1 MRQKIFLLFALLCA
15 AAQGARAD
23 DTYAYPTKT
32 KPEFHAEYGGKSNV
46 VVINT
51 PAELAYITEHFD
63 EDSGFPVEDD
73 DWSELNYYLNADINM
88 GNSYSWMPLG
98 RESNWVTRYS
108 GTFWG
113 NGHTVTYMIR
123 GLDEENQG
131 LFSTIHKDGKV
142 YDVNVV
148 CDIYAKRD
156 YVGGIC
162 GENYGTIENCT
173 VTANIV
179 SEDHDFVGGIVG
191 QNDPGGIVKGCHVM
205 GLVKGIGSAKYVAGI
220 TGDNVN
226 GGSNPE
232 IVNCWV
238 EADVSSEH
246 DNGATGAYVGGIA
259 GYNNSYIRYCCVTG
273 NVTNPED
280 DKVGGIVGNNALGG
294 HAGRHG
300 TPAGTVEHCTFYG
313 VIDNDHSR
321 TSDFIGDGY
330 GTNLYRAFNQAEY
343 DDAASKGHALY
354 AYAIRNVFALS
365 VTTTGTGTV
374 TVRDFNAETIDYDKV
389 PTGHWIYVNITS
401 GVVVGVI
408 AKDADDNDVEVI
420 RYHQYGDNYYM
431 FPMPRSNVSVTVNFT
446 TQQGDGSEENPY
458 VISTAEEWE
467 EFATKVNNGDSYE
480 GKFVM
485 LNGDFEVSTYQCL
498 GTNIGFSN
506 AFKGT
511 FDGNGHTLTCVY
523 PPFTRVMDATIKNLH
538 VTGNATGS
546 LESGS
551 IVGYSKGTLNLI
563 NCRSSVNVDCGTSQR
578 YGGLVGTLS
587 TATTGAQSTNPNSV
601 TIDGCVFDGSFNST
615 VTNEYRAH
623 DCSGFVGD
631 AGTGGT
637 VIIRNSILKPGSV
650 GEGILSNTF
659 AYMSSGTPTIENS
672 YYVAADNLPA
682 NQGTQARTISAGDG
696 VTLSGLGT
704 ATKTYDFDG
713 ITAYAHG
720 ISYGGTNYA
729 GGGESVSLT
738 LRHGS
743 KTGYTFGGYTASS
756 GTISG
761 TTLTMPDADVTIG
774 AAWTRFLDGTGSDD
788 DPYVIGTTD
797 EWNIFASSVNSGTGF
812 SGKVVKLTASI
823 SVSEMAGISYDKAFE
838 GIFDGDGHTLT
849 FTKGTDAEPFA
860 EEYCA
865 PFRHVKNAVIGNLH
879 VDGTI
884 YTSRKKAAG
893 IVGESLSALDLYN
906 CRSSISIHSSVSG
919 DGTHGGLVSTLSGS
933 EKDIYIDG
941 CVFDG
946 SFATTAST
954 NNCGGFVGWPVY
966 NRPVI
971 ENSLMIPAS
980 VGAGMLANTFTRVY
994 STYEPTITNC
1004 YYVAVDNLPANQG
1017 TEAAVLNITPAN
1029 PDYDYGMVKAY
1040 KNGIWFDD
1048 NFYGT
1053 PASISLANAAD
1064 NSTTIS
1070 NANGCVADVTL
1081 QDRTLY
1087 KDGAW
1092 NTICLPF
1099 DVTIAGSPLAG
1110 ATARP
1115 LTSASISGTT
1125 LTLTFGDAVTTLKA
1139 GTPYIIKWI
1148 ADANYVDDDAHNIVS
1163 PVFSGVTID
1172 ADADGNYDTET
1183 ASPAVTTDERV
1194 RFIGTY
1200 KSTTF
1205 DAEDKSILLMGGANT
1220 LYYPQSGA
1228 GIGAQRAYFKIGD
1241 GAQLARSLT
1250 AFNIDF
1256 GDDEATGIIS
1266 VHGSGSMVSGADA
1279 WYTLDGRKLSGK
1291 PSVKGVYVNNG
1302 RKVIIK

>member
-1 MRQKIFLLFALLCA
+1 MRQKIFLLFVLLCA
-15 AAQGARAD
+15 AAQSAWA
-23 DTYAYPTKT
+23 DTYDYPTKT
-32 KPEFHAEYGGKSNV
+32 KPEFYASYGEKSNV

-51 PAELAYITEHFD
+51 AAELAYITEHFD
-63 EDSGFPVEDD
+63 ENSEFPVEDD

-98 RESNWVTRYS
+98 RESYWVTRYS

-113 NGHTVTYMIR
+113 NGHTITYMIR
-123 GLDEENQG
+123 GLNEENQG
-131 LFSTIHKDGKV
+131 LFSTIHEDGKV
-142 YDVNVV
+142 FDVNVV
-148 CDIYAKRD
+148 CDIYAQRD

-162 GENYGTIENCT
+162 GDNYGTIENCT

-179 SEDHDFVGGIVG
+179 NEGHEYVGGIVG
-191 QNDPGGIVKGCHVM
+191 NNSPSGIVKGCHVI
-205 GLVKGIGSAKYVAGI
+205 GLVEGKGSAKYVGGI
-220 TGDNVN
+220 TGRNVRGAN
-226 GGSNPE
+226 DPE

-246 DNGATGAYVGGIA
+246 DNAATGAYVGGIA
-259 GYNNSYIRYCCVTG
+259 GINNSFIRYCCMTG

-280 DKVGGIVGNNALGG
+280 NCVGGICGKNSEGG
-294 HAGRHG
+294 HAHG
-300 TPAGTVEHCTFYG
+300 HGSAGGTVEHCTFYG

-321 TSDFIGDGY
+321 TSDFIGEGY
-330 GTNLYRAFNQAEY
+330 GKNLYREFSQAEY
-343 DDAASKGHALY
+343 DDAVSKGHALY

-389 PTGHWIYVNITS
+389 PTGQWIYVNITS
-401 GVVVGVI
+401 GVVSSFIV
-408 AKDADDNDVEVI
+408 KDAVGNDVEVT

-467 EFATKVNNGDSYE
+467 AFAKNVNDNHKSYE
-480 GKFVM
+480 GEYVM
-485 LNGDFEVSTYQCL
+485 LGGDFEVSTFQCL
-498 GTNIGFSN
+498 GNNIGFSN

-523 PPFTRVMDATIKNLH
+523 APFTRVMDATIKNLH
-538 VTGNATGS
+538 VIGNATGS
-546 LESGS
+546 WTSGS
-551 IVGYSKGTLNLI
+551 IVALSKGTLNLI
-563 NCRSSVNVDCGTSQR
+563 NCRSSVNVDCGNSQS

-587 TATTGAQSTNPNSV
+587 TVTTYVVSPNANSV
-601 TIDGCVFDGSFNST
+601 TIEGCVFDGSFAA
-615 VTNEYRAH
+615 TNGAT

-631 AGTGGT
+631 AGEGGT
-637 VIIRNSILKPGSV
+637 VVIRNSLLKPASV
-650 GEGILSNTF
+650 GTGILSNTF
-659 AYMSSGTPTIENS
+659 AKMGNNGTLTIENS
-672 YYVAADNLPA
+672 YFVATDNLPA
-682 NQGTQARTISAGDG
+682 NQGTQARTVSAGAD
-696 VTLSGLGT
+696 VTLSGLGEA
-704 ATKTYDFDG
+704 ATTYGSNG

-743 KTGYTFGGYTASS
+743 KTGYTFGGYTASA

-788 DPYVIGTTD
+788 DPYIIGTTD
-797 EWNIFASSVNSGTGF
+797 HWNIFASSVNSGTGF
-812 SGKVVKLTASI
+812 SGKVVKLTNSI

-849 FTKGTDAEPFA
+849 FTKGTSAEPFA

-893 IVGESLSALDLYN
+893 IVGESLSALELYN

-946 SFATTAST
+946 SFATTAGT

-994 STYEPTITNC
+994 STNEPTITNC

-1017 TEAAVLNITPAN
+1017 TAAAVLNITPAN

-1040 KNGIWFDD
+1040 KNGIWFDG

-1053 PASISLANAAD
+1053 PVSISLADNAD

-1070 NANGCVADVTL
+1070 NANGYVANVTL
-1081 QDRTLY
+1081 SGRTLY
-1087 KDGAW
+1087 KDGYW
-1092 NTICLPF
+1092 NTLVLPF
-1099 DVTIAGSPLAG
+1099 DVTIASSPLAG
-1110 ATARP
+1110 DNVVAKV
-1115 LTSASISGTT
+1115 LNESSNLVGGT
-1125 LTLTFGDAVTTLKA
+1125 LTLNFDDAPDTIPA
-1139 GTPYIIKWI
+1139 GTPFIIKW
-1148 ADANYVDDDAHNIVS
+1148 DNTGVNLVN
-1163 PVFSGVTID
+1163 PVFTGVTID
-1172 ADADGNYDTET
+1172 ET
-1183 ASPAVTTDERV
+1183 TRDVDFTGGS
-1194 RFIGTY
+1194 FKGTY
-1200 KSTTF
+1200 APLEITDVNRSKV
-1205 DAEDKSILLMGGANT
+1205 LLLSGNNKLGYAKTDRTIANRKALGT
-1220 LYYPQSGA
+1220 C
-1228 GIGAQRAYFKIGD
+1228 RAYFYFSD
-1241 GAQLARSLT
+1241 SQTARSFVMNFGEDETTSLREKGIVKSEEFAT
-1250 AFNIDF
+1250 AA
-1256 GDDEATGIIS
+1256 E
-1266 VHGSGSMVSGADA
+1266 
-1279 WYTLDGRKLSGK
+1279 WYTLDGVKLSGK
-1291 PSVKGVYVNNG
+1291 PTKKGLYIHG
-1302 RKVIIK
+1302 GKKVLVH

>member
-1 MRQKIFLLFALLCA
+1 MRQKILFLIALLCA
-15 AAQGARAD
+15 VVQGARAD

-32 KPEFHAEYGGKSNV
+32 KPEFHSEYGGKSNV

-51 PAELAYITEHFD
+51 AAELAYITEHFD
-63 EDSGFPVEDD
+63 ENSEFPVEDD

-98 RESNWVTRYS
+98 RESYWVTRYS

-113 NGHTVTYMIR
+113 NGHTITYMIR

-131 LFSTIHKDGKV
+131 LFATIHEDGKV

-148 CDIYAKRD
+148 CDIYTQRD
-156 YVGGIC
+156 YVGGIA

-179 SEDHDFVGGIVG
+179 NEDHDRVGGIVG
-191 QNDPGGIVKGCHVM
+191 ENRPGGIVKGCHVM
-205 GLVKGIGSAKYVAGI
+205 GTIKGTESAKYVGGI
-220 TGDNVN
+220 TGRNLSGAND
-226 GGSNPE
+226 PE

-246 DNGATGAYVGGIA
+246 DKAAVGGIA
-259 GYNNSYIRYCCVTG
+259 GYNNAFLRYCCMTG
-273 NVTNPED
+273 NVSNPKGD
-280 DKVGGIVGNNALGG
+280 CVGGIVGKNAAGG
-294 HAGRHG
+294 RVGSHG
-300 TPAGTVEHCTFYG
+300 THAGTVEHCTFYG
-313 VIDNDHSR
+313 VIDNDHIR

-330 GTNLYRAFNQAEY
+330 GNNLYRAFNQTEY
-343 DDAASKGHALY
+343 DDAVSNGHSLY
-354 AYAIRNVFALS
+354 ADAIRNVFALS

-374 TVRDFNAETIDYDKV
+374 TVSDFNAESIDYDKV
-389 PTGHWIYVNITS
+389 PTGHWIYVYITS
-401 GVVVGVI
+401 GVVSSFIV
-408 AKDADDNDVEVI
+408 KDADANDVEVI

-467 EFATKVNNGDSYE
+467 AFAKNVNDNHKSYE
-480 GKFVM
+480 GEYVM
-485 LNGDFEVSTYQCL
+485 LGGDLEVSTYSSL
-498 GTNIGFSN
+498 GTHIGFAN

-511 FDGNGHTLTCVY
+511 FDGNGHTLTCAY
-523 PPFTRVMDATIKNLH
+523 APFTRVMDATIKNLH
-538 VTGNATGS
+538 VTGS
-546 LESGS
+546 SYYGS
-551 IVGYSKGTLNLI
+551 IVDCSKGTLNLI
-563 NCRSSVNVDCGTSQR
+563 NCRSSVNLDCGAGQG
-578 YGGLVGTLS
+578 YGGLVRTMV
-587 TATTGAQSTNPNSV
+587 TDATYVESPNANSV
-601 TIDGCVFDGSFNST
+601 TIEGCVFDGSITST
-615 VTNEYRAH
+615 VENEYRAT

-631 AGTGGT
+631 AGEGGT
-637 VIIRNSILKPGSV
+637 VVIRNSLLKPASV
-650 GEGILSNTF
+650 GTGILSNTF
-659 AYMSSGTPTIENS
+659 AKMGNNGTLTIENS
-672 YYVAADNLPA
+672 YFVATDNLPA
-682 NQGTQARTISAGDG
+682 NQGTQARTVSAGAD
-696 VTLSGLGT
+696 VTLSGLGEA
-704 ATKTYDFDG
+704 ATTYGTNG

-743 KTGYTFGGYTASS
+743 KTGYTFGGYTASA

-797 EWNIFASSVNSGTGF
+797 DWNIFASSVNSGTGF
-812 SGKVVKLTASI
+812 SGKVVKLTSSI

-893 IVGESLSALDLYN
+893 IVGESLSALELYN

-933 EKDIYIDG
+933 ERDIYIDG

-946 SFATTAST
+946 SFATTNGT
-954 NNCGGFVGWPVY
+954 NNCGGFIGWGVY
-966 NRPVI
+966 NKPTI
-971 ENSLMIPAS
+971 KNSLMKPGS
-980 VGAGMLANTFTRVY
+980 VAAGMLNSTFARWYTGNEGI
-994 STYEPTITNC
+994 YEPTIDNC
-1004 YYVAVDNLPANQG
+1004 YYVATTNLPANQG

-1040 KNGIWFDD
+1040 KNGIWFDG

-1053 PASISLANAAD
+1053 PATVTLADNAD
-1064 NSTTIS
+1064 NSTAIS
-1070 NANGCVADVTL
+1070 GADGCVADVTL
-1081 QDRTLY
+1081 SGRTLY
-1087 KDGAW
+1087 KNNEW
-1092 NTICLPF
+1092 NTLCLPF
-1099 DVTIAGSPLAG
+1099 SLSSEQIENSILAG
-1110 ATARP
+1110 ASIKE
-1115 LTSASISGTT
+1115 LISSTSGLDGTT
-1125 LTLTFGDAVTTLKA
+1125 LTLNFTDATSIVA
-1139 GTPYIIKWI
+1139 GRPYIIKW
-1148 ADANYVDDDAHNIVS
+1148 ASGDNIVD
-1163 PVFSGVTID
+1163 PEFKNVTID
-1172 ADADGNYDTET
+1172 ANASTEVSFTGGKFVGNYNPFIIDGNNKNEVIY
-1183 ASPAVTTDERV
+1183 
-1194 RFIGTY
+1194 
-1200 KSTTF
+1200 
-1205 DAEDKSILLMGGANT
+1205 L
-1220 LYYPQSGA
+1220 
-1228 GIGAQRAYFKIGD
+1228 
-1241 GAQLARSLT
+1241 
-1250 AFNIDF
+1250 
-1256 GDDEATGIIS
+1256 
-1266 VHGSGSMVSGADA
+1266 GSGNIIGYATLTESSPTRTLRSFRAHFELTLGGPSHAPVRQVLFNDGTTTAVIPIAADVKDA
-1279 WYTLDGRKLSGK
+1279 AAEGWYTIQGIKLEEM
-1291 PSVKGVYVNNG
+1291 PTEKGLYIHNG
-1302 RKVIIK
+1302 SKVSIK

>member
-1 MRQKIFLLFALLCA
+1 MRTKKLFLILALLLTA
-15 AAQGARAD
+15 VTGAWAD
-23 DTYAYPTKT
+23 NYDYPEKT
-32 KPEFHAEYGGKSNV
+32 KPEFYASYGGKSNV

-51 PAELAYITEHFD
+51 AAELAYITEHFSD
-63 EDSGFPVEDD
+63 GSGYNDNKK
-73 DWSELNYYLNADINM
+73 WYELDYYLNADLDM
-88 GNSYSWMPLG
+88 GENISWLPLG
-98 RESNWVTRYS
+98 RVSYTVTKYS

-113 NGHTVTYMIR
+113 NGHTISYRIWA
-123 GLDEENQG
+123 LDEENQG
-131 LFSTIHKDGKV
+131 LFATIHKDGKV

-148 CDIYAKRD
+148 CNINSKRD
-156 YVGGIC
+156 YVGGIAGENYGLIHNCSVMATIVEEDNDYVGGIVGENTDYGKVEGCYVEGTITGLGSATKIGGIAGKSNSKVGGGGIVYEGNILNCWVSANISSDCNNFSNRPYVGGIC
-162 GENYGTIENCT
+162 GENKGNMQYCCMTGDVAC
-173 VTANIV
+173 A
-179 SEDHDFVGGIVG
+179 SEGNYQVGG
-191 QNDPGGIVKGCHVM
+191 
-205 GLVKGIGSAKYVAGI
+205 LAGSSS
-220 TGDNVN
+220 
-226 GGSNPE
+226 GS
-232 IVNCWV
+232 
-238 EADVSSEH
+238 
-246 DNGATGAYVGGIA
+246 TQ
-259 GYNNSYIRYCCVTG
+259 
-273 NVTNPED
+273 
-280 DKVGGIVGNNALGG
+280 
-294 HAGRHG
+294 
-300 TPAGTVEHCTFYG
+300 HCTFYG
-313 VIDNDHSR
+313 TVKTPSEPL
-321 TSDFIGDGY
+321 SKYIGNSHANADWFD
-330 GTNLYRAFNQAEY
+330 TFSQAEY
-343 DDAASKGHALY
+343 DDAVSNGHALY

-374 TVRDFNAETIDYDKV
+374 TVSDFNAETIDYDKV
-389 PTGHWIYVNITS
+389 PTGHWIYVYITS
-401 GVVVGVI
+401 GVVSSFIV
-408 AKDADDNDVEVI
+408 KDADNNDVEVT

-431 FPMPRSNVSVTVNFT
+431 FPMPRSNVSVTVTFR

-467 EFATKVNNGDSYE
+467 AFAKNVNDNHKSYE
-480 GKFVM
+480 GEYVM
-485 LNGDFEVSTYQCL
+485 LGGDFEVSTFQCL
-498 GTNIGFSN
+498 GTNISFSN

-546 LESGS
+546 WTSGS
-551 IVGYSKGTLNLI
+551 IVALSKGTLNLI
-563 NCRSSVNVDCGTSQR
+563 NCRSSVNVDCGNSQS
-578 YGGLVGTLS
+578 YGGLVGTMS
-587 TATTGAQSTNPNSV
+587 TDATYAQSTNPNSV
-601 TIDGCVFDGSFNST
+601 TIDGCVFDGSFAA
-615 VTNEYRAH
+615 TNGAT

-631 AGTGGT
+631 AGEGGT
-637 VIIRNSILKPGSV
+637 VVIRNSLLKPASV
-650 GEGILSNTF
+650 GTGILSNTF
-659 AYMSSGTPTIENS
+659 AKMGNNGTLTIENS
-672 YYVAADNLPA
+672 YFVATDNLPA
-682 NQGTQARTISAGDG
+682 NQGTQARTVSAGAD
-696 VTLSGLGT
+696 VTLSGLGEA
-704 ATKTYDFDG
+704 ATTYGTNG

-743 KTGYTFGGYTASS
+743 KTGYTFGGYTASA

-797 EWNIFASSVNSGTGF
+797 EWNIFASSVNSGTDF
-812 SGKVVKLTASI
+812 SGEFVKLTASI

-884 YTSRKKAAG
+884 YTSQKKAAG

-933 EKDIYIDG
+933 EKDIYIEG

-971 ENSLMIPAS
+971 ENSLMIPSS
-980 VGAGMLANTFTRVY
+980 VDAGMLANTFARWH

-1004 YYVAVDNLPANQG
+1004 YYVAVDNLPTDQG

-1040 KNGIWFDD
+1040 KNGIWFDG

-1053 PASISLANAAD
+1053 PATVTLAD
-1064 NSTTIS
+1064 NADNNTAIS
-1070 NANGCVADVTL
+1070 SADGYLADVTL
-1081 QDRTLY
+1081 SGRTLY

-1099 DVTIAGSPLAG
+1099 DVTISGSVLEG
-1110 ATARP
+1110 AVARP
-1115 LTSASISGTT
+1115 LTAASISGST

-1139 GTPYIIKWI
+1139 GTPYIIKWT

-1194 RFIGTY
+1194 RFLGTY

-1205 DAEDKSILLMGGANT
+1205 DAEDKSILLMGGNNT

-1228 GIGAQRAYFKIGD
+1228 GIGAQRAYFKIGGD
-1241 GAQLARSLT
+1241 GALLARRLT

-1266 VHGSGSMVSGADA
+1266 TTNYTNDTNSDA
-1279 WYTLDGRKLSGK
+1279 WFTLDGRKLDGK
-1291 PSVKGVYVNNG
+1291 PTQRGIYINNG
-1302 RKVIIK
+1302 KKTIIK